1 MNPLGYSLVVFG
13 ILSMIGAFS
22 AGKNPSG
29 GIFCC
34 GLEIYIIS
42 RKKKSEARSR
52 DKEKWANGEKN
63 EEERFEEGEKI

>member
-1 MNPLGYSLVVFG
+1 
-13 ILSMIGAFS
+13 MIGALS
-22 AGKNPSG
+22 AGNNPLG

-34 GLEIYIIS
+34 GLGIYIIS

-63 EEERFEEGEKI
+63 EDERFKKL